1 MTDDHDQ
8 GYYDGNK
15 YKMPRKNNQSY
26 IDGWWE
32 GKESRDEE
40 DYDQF
45 LIYDMEKPDGE

>member
-8 GYYDGNK
+8 GYYDGNHYIFPAK
-15 YKMPRKNNQSY
+15 ATQPY

-32 GKESRDEE
+32 GKEWRDEE

-45 LIYDMEKPDGE
+45 LAYDMENENE